1 MNNNL
6 CVLQKEYETLEDMLS
21 AMYQLWTMDGMKDR
35 AVYAGD
41 TKLDLEFEEH
51 TSAYTKMG
59 IPEPVFC
66 AYFHHALV
74 PEIEFTQSFMDCQYI
89 LFRAILIHNRIKIVA
104 CGREN
109 QKFFDDLE
117 KKMETFHPAPVYPHN
132 CYHTMDFS
140 REITGDVCPEKVTP
154 WILQGIGRIP
164 VLSDKIMVST
174 KTCPSFHPV
183 TAADTDIT
191 YIYAYDE
198 KTQTLIVYD
207 VRNDNYASANVD
219 LKAKDFSPRP

>member
-104 CGREN
+104 CGKEN
-109 QKFFDDLE
+109 QK
-117 KKMETFHPAPVYPHN
+117 
-132 CYHTMDFS
+132 
-140 REITGDVCPEKVTP
+140 
-154 WILQGIGRIP
+154 
-164 VLSDKIMVST
+164 
-174 KTCPSFHPV
+174 
-183 TAADTDIT
+183 
-191 YIYAYDE
+191 
-198 KTQTLIVYD
+198 
-207 VRNDNYASANVD
+207 
-219 LKAKDFSPRP
+219 